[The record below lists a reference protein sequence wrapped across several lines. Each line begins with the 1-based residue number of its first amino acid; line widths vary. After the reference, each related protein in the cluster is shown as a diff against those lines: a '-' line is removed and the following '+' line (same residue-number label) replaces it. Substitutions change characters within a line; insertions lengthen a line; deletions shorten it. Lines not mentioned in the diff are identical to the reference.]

1 MNYTTLTAFFMPIN
15 LSNEQFQQLL
25 DKYIREAVAEMQRR
39 VRSANLVLTGEMI
52 DSFRVSAQE
61 RGRDY
66 INQVISFSGI
76 VRLKDLKSM
85 NYSRMPPQEAMEYF
99 VEREGVH
106 SFAYVPGYKP
116 GTFPTSDAIAV
127 KRIAWG
133 IRSKIKQNP
142 NVKRGYRGIHND
154 VIFKGM
160 GSLRSQVAQAGARLA
175 IEEIK
180 KVIQSR

>member
-1 MNYTTLTAFFMPIN
+1 MAIN
-15 LSNEQFQQLL
+15 LSNEQFQSLL
-25 DKYIREAVAEMQRR
+25 DKYVREAVAEMQRR
-39 VRSANLVLTGEMI
+39 IRSANLVLTGEMI

-66 INQVISFSGI
+66 ISQVITFSGV

-85 NYSRMPPQEAMEYF
+85 NYTRMPPQEAMEYF

-106 SFAYVPGYKP
+106 SFAYVPGYKN
-116 GTFPTSDAIAV
+116 GKWPTTDAIAI

-133 IRSKIKQNP
+133 IRSKIKQYP

-154 VIFKGM
+154 ILFKGM
-160 GSLRSQVAQAGARLA
+160 SSLTSQVAQAGARLA
-175 IEEIK
+175 IDEIK
-180 KVIQSR
+180 NIIQAR

>member
-1 MNYTTLTAFFMPIN
+1 MPIN

-25 DKYIREAVAEMQRR
+25 DRYIREAVGEMQRR

-66 INQVISFSGI
+66 ITQTISFSGV

-116 GTFPTSDAIAV
+116 GRWPSSDAIAV

-133 IRSKIKQNP
+133 IRSKIKQEP

-154 VIFKGM
+154 VLFKGM
-160 GSLRSQVAQAGARLA
+160 NSLRSQVAQAGARLA
-175 IEEIK
+175 IEEMSKI
-180 KVIQSR
+180 IQSN